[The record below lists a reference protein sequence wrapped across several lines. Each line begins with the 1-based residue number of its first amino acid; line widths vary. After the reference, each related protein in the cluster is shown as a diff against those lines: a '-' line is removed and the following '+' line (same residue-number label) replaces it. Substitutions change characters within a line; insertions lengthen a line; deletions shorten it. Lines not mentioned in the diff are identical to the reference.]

1 MHYSFE
7 WDPSKAK
14 ENVLK
19 HKISFERAAT
29 IFLDAHAISIFGVE
43 HSHDED
49 RWITMG
55 IDTAGSLLVV
65 IHTFRQM
72 SASLCSI
79 RVISARKATQRE
91 IRQYREGNP

>member
-29 IFLDAHAISIFGVE
+29 IFLDAHAIVRS
-43 HSHDED
+43 
-49 RWITMG
+49 
-55 IDTAGSLLVV
+55 VV
-65 IHTFRQM
+65 
-72 SASLCSI
+72 
-79 RVISARKATQRE
+79 K
-91 IRQYREGNP
+91 